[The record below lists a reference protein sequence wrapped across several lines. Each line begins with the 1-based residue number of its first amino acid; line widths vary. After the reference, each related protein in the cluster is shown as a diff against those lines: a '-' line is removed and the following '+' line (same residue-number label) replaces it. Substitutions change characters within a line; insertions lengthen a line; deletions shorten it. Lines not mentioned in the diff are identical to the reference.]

1 MNWNAKVSCHES
13 WIPNTYGGFNFIRM
27 CNFSRASNSQLTL
40 HIFVRKKFLSKL
52 PILQL
57 SQWFFFISNIKI
69 ITRVRF
75 LIQNFQTSLKFI
87 ILNPCSMF
95 YDLYHSVE
103 LEIEN
108 LLYMRRNE
116 TQKLFHIFSTLSSIT
131 QLGCRFGNSQNMAN
145 SCMADSSKEWKV
157 RWDFFFHSSL

>member
-1 MNWNAKVSCHES
+1 MNHEYRIRTEASTSSECATSHAHQTHNSRFTYSSGKSFFQNFPSC
-13 WIPNTYGGFNFIRM
+13 NCRND
-27 CNFSRASNSQLTL
+27 
-40 HIFVRKKFLSKL
+40 
-52 PILQL
+52 
-57 SQWFFFISNIKI
+57 FFFISNIKI

-75 LIQNFQTSLKFI
+75 PIQNFQTSLKFV

-108 LLYMRRNE
+108 LLYMRRNG

-145 SCMADSSKEWKV
+145 SCMADSSKE
-157 RWDFFFHSSL
+157 